1 MKVKIFLNKSQMKIL
16 TQALVISSLDYCNA
30 LYYGID
36 SQLMKQLQ
44 VIQNRACRVIFG
56 LKRRDSVD
64 SYIKELHWLKVE
76 QRIQFK
82 ILLLAYK
89 CLNGS
94 APSYLADLLRYS
106 DINSSRD
113 PALKSPV
120 PRTLKGE
127 RAFQCSAARLWNA
140 MPRSVKFCVNVGNFK
155 RNLKTYLFAQCF
167 RNVN

>member
-1 MKVKIFLNKSQMKIL
+1 MNRLRKITKMKPFLNKSQMKIL

-64 SYIKELHWLKVE
+64 SFIKELHWLKVE

-82 ILLLAYK
+82 ILLLAYI
-89 CLNGS
+89 S
-94 APSYLADLLRYS
+94 ASTDLHLHTWQTFCNTVTLALAVAEILH
-106 DINSSRD
+106 
-113 PALKSPV
+113 
-120 PRTLKGE
+120 
-127 RAFQCSAARLWNA
+127 
-140 MPRSVKFCVNVGNFK
+140 
-155 RNLKTYLFAQCF
+155 
-167 RNVN
+167 